1 MSFVFDIVGSQKDAK
16 AQKVQGR
23 MEKEAAYAE
32 AAQMDQNAKDT
43 MAAATYNTSRIR
55 QKADEIIAS
64 QKTVQAASGSI
75 SDGSARAIREKSIR
89 EATMD
94 QLLVM
99 AEAETTAGKDRY
111 QAEVTRKT
119 GRSAEALSKR
129 RASATLLGGWG
140 NAVKSITDD
149 AAKAVS
155 AGAGG

>member
-1 MSFVFDIVGSQKDAK
+1 MSFIFDIVGSQKDAK

-32 AAQMDQNAKDT
+32 AAQIDQNAKDT

-89 EATMD
+89 SATMD

-129 RASATLLGGWG
+129 RASSTLLGGWG
-140 NAVKSITDD
+140 SAVKSTMNDVTS
-149 AAKAVS
+149 AKTM
-155 AGAGG
+155 GWI

>member
-1 MSFVFDIVGSQKDAK
+1 MAFVFDIVGSQKDAK

-32 AAQMDQNAKDT
+32 AAQIDQNAKDT
-43 MAAATYNTSRIR
+43 LAAATYNTQRIR

-64 QKTVQAASGSI
+64 QRAIQAASGSN

-119 GRSAEALSKR
+119 GRSAESLSKR
-129 RASATLLGGWG
+129 RASNTLLGGWG
-140 NAVKSITDD
+140 SAVRTITNNA
-149 AAKAVS
+149 AAAAS
-155 AGAGG
+155 AGAFG